1 MYGCS
6 YSMFRIFF
14 REESGMKHCVLVC
27 AAVVCLV
34 MFSAAG
40 CGKKDPQ
47 AGGSSLSGSVKIAG
61 SSTVYPVSTA
71 VAEEFNKLH
80 PDVEIPIQSTGT
92 GGGFKNFFIPGKT
105 DINDASRSIKPSE
118 IEKAK
123 ANGIEAVELQVA
135 VDAITIIVNPEAD
148 FIDDITVEQ
157 LKKIWQPENPA
168 QKWSDV
174 DPSWPAEKIELYGPT
189 SASGTFDYFT
199 GEVIGEEGASRSD
212 YQGTEQDNTIV
223 QAVSGSK
230 YAMGYFGMAYYL
242 ENKGKVKA
250 LSVNG
255 VKPSI
260 ETAKTGKYTPLSRP
274 LFIYVSSESLKRKE
288 VREFVRF
295 YIEQTSKEIIKQIG
309 YVPLTQDEMEKNLEK
324 YENALPQSS

>member
-1 MYGCS
+1 
-6 YSMFRIFF
+6 MFRIFF

>member
-6 YSMFRIFF
+6 YSMFRMFF

-295 YIEQTSKEIIKQIG
+295 YIEQTSKEIIKQMII
-309 YVPLTQDEMEKNLEK
+309 VSPNVSLNLS
-324 YENALPQSS
+324 NR